1 MQQFHRFRKHRLT
14 SSLIKKY
21 ENQFAVFGLLFGAV
35 CWGVIWYPYRIMQE
49 AGISGVASSFYT
61 YVIAV
66 GVFAIVLHK
75 HWRAAFNQP
84 KSIVLLAI
92 IAGWTNL
99 SYVLAIIEGE
109 VMRVM
114 LLFYLSPLWTLI
126 MAHFWLK
133 ERTNKR
139 GLAVIFLSLI
149 GAFIMFWQDGALPLP
164 NNKAEWLALSSGLGF
179 AMTNVITRHSSK
191 LSITAKSMAV
201 WIGVLLMSLIF
212 IAFQGTSF
220 PNPLSMHLSQLLVMM
235 FIAFLLMAATFLVQ
249 YGITHIPVTKA
260 SVLFMFELVVAAVAS
275 YFLTD
280 ETLSAREWFG
290 GALIVLA
297 SLFAAINTEA

>member
-1 MQQFHRFRKHRLT
+1 MLSHSLLEKHQSQF
-14 SSLIKKY
+14 SI
-21 ENQFAVFGLLFGAV
+21 FGLLFGAV

-66 GVFAIVLHK
+66 GIFAIVLHK
-75 HWRAAFNQP
+75 QWRAALNQP
-84 KSIVLLAI
+84 KSIIWLAI

-99 SYVLAIIEGE
+99 SYVLAIIDGE

-139 GLAVIFLSLI
+139 GLVVIVLSLI
-149 GAFIMFWQDGALPLP
+149 GAFIMFWQESALPLP

-179 AMTNVITRHSSK
+179 AMTNVITRHSSN

-212 IAFQGTSF
+212 IVFQDTPF
-220 PNPLSMHLSQLLVMM
+220 PNLMGMHLSQVLVIMC
-235 FIAFLLMAATFLVQ
+235 IAFLLMAATFLVQ

-260 SVLFMFELVVAAVAS
+260 SVLFMFELVVSAIAA
-275 YFLTD
+275 YFLTN

-290 GALIVLA
+290 GALIVVA
-297 SLFAAINTEA
+297 ALFAATNQQI

>member
-1 MQQFHRFRKHRLT
+1 MLSHSLLEKHQ
-14 SSLIKKY
+14 S
-21 ENQFAVFGLLFGAV
+21 QFAIFGLLFGAV

-49 AGISGVASSFYT
+49 AGISGTASSFYT

-66 GVFAIVLHK
+66 GIFALVLHK
-75 HWRAAFNQP
+75 QWRGALNQP
-84 KSIVLLAI
+84 KSIVWLAI

-99 SYVLAIIEGE
+99 SYVLAIIDGE

-139 GLAVIFLSLI
+139 GLAVIVLSLI

-179 AMTNVITRHSSK
+179 AMTNVITRHSSN

-212 IAFQGTSF
+212 IVFQDAPF
-220 PNPLSMHLSQLLVMM
+220 PNPISMHLSQVLVMV

-280 ETLSAREWFG
+280 ETLSARECFG
-290 GALIVLA
+290 GALIVVSA
-297 SLFAAINTEA
+297 LFAATNEQN

>member
-1 MQQFHRFRKHRLT
+1 MLSHSLLEKHQSQF
-14 SSLIKKY
+14 SI
-21 ENQFAVFGLLFGAV
+21 FGLLFGAV

-66 GVFAIVLHK
+66 GIFAIVLHK
-75 HWRAAFNQP
+75 QWRAALNQP
-84 KSIVLLAI
+84 KSIIWLAI

-99 SYVLAIIEGE
+99 SYVLAIIDGE

-133 ERTNKR
+133 ERTNRR
-139 GLAVIFLSLI
+139 GVAVIILSLI
-149 GAFIMFWQDGALPLP
+149 GAFTMFWQEGALPLP
-164 NNKAEWLALSSGLGF
+164 NNNAEWLALSAGMGF
-179 AMTNVITRHSSK
+179 ALTNVITRYASN
-191 LSITAKSMAV
+191 LTLTAKSMAV
-201 WIGVLLMSLIF
+201 WIGVLLMSLVF
-212 IAFQGTSF
+212 IVLQDAPF
-220 PNPLSMHLSQLLVMM
+220 PNPMDMNVTQWLLMV
-235 FIAFLLMAATFLVQ
+235 FIALLLMGATLFVQ

-280 ETLSAREWFG
+280 ETISAREWLG
-290 GALIVLA
+290 GALIVVA
-297 SLFAAINTEA
+297 ALFAATNEQD